1 MDTKK
6 IEDAANAT
14 IEGAQKVAVVVE
26 PVIKQ
31 WAKELLDWAK
41 QGKEFVAEQM
51 PLLVQEIIKWGFA
64 EAVIYMIM
72 AVAIFL
78 ISRYLMKKWY
88 EKPTDSIWRDWDMGG
103 PLPGFSWVFIAGGYV
118 LGFLMFFN
126 SLFTA
131 VKTLVAPRVYLIEY
145 LANLVQNSPK

>member
-41 QGKEFVAEQM
+41 QGKDIVAEQV

-64 EAVIYMIM
+64 EAVLYMVM
-72 AVAIFL
+72 AVVIFL
-78 ISRYLMKKWY
+78 VSRYLMKKWY
-88 EKPTDSIWRDWDMGG
+88 EKPTDSVWRDWDEGG
-103 PLPGFSWVFIAGGYV
+103 PLPGFAWVFIAGGHV
-118 LGFLMFFN
+118 VGFLMFFGN
-126 SLFTA
+126 LFTA

>member
-6 IEDAANAT
+6 IEDAATAT

-26 PVIKQ
+26 LVIKQ

-41 QGKEFVAEQM
+41 QGKDIVAEQV

-64 EAVIYMIM
+64 EAILYMVL

-78 ISRYLMKKWY
+78 SSRYLMKKWY
-88 EKPTDSIWRDWDMGG
+88 EKPVTSCWRDWDEGG
-103 PLPGFSWVFIAGGYV
+103 PLPGFAWVVIGGGHVFSFY
-118 LGFLMFFN
+118 LFFN
-126 SLFTA
+126 NLFVA

-145 LANLVQNSPK
+145 LANLVQNTPK